1 MTKELKA
8 YQQKT
13 KKCWESHSELA
24 RKIVAVLQEA
34 DVLQVPRDRRGWGL
48 AAQLPNWV
56 AEIIDAVLEEK
67 G

>member
-8 YQQKT
+8 YKQCT
-13 KKCWESHSELA
+13 KRCWESHSETA
-24 RKIVAVLQEA
+24 RKIVATLKAA

-67 G
+67 P